1 VARKGGWKEG
11 QMIPKV
17 LAFLVVRFWTAT
29 RAAWI
34 VCNDGLGAPLH
45 HATYRFRFTKNPSRP
60 HLKNAG
66 PQRNWVVCPDCE
78 HIQHPPGSYLVP
90 GTPKVPKLE
99 VGMRKVFQTEVPE
112 TVRVKARA
120 LFTQTR

>member
-1 VARKGGWKEG
+1 
-11 QMIPKV
+11 MIPKV

-34 VCNDGLGAPLH
+34 VCNDGLGAPLYH
-45 HATYRFRFTKNPSRP
+45 ETYRFRFPIYPSRL
-60 HLKNAG
+60 HLEDAG
-66 PQRNWVVCPDCE
+66 PQRNWEVCPDCE
-78 HIQHPPGSYLVP
+78 HIRHPPGSHLVP

-99 VGMRKVFQTEVPE
+99 VRIHKVFQTEVPQ

-120 LFTQTR
+120 LFTRTR